1 MLELEGAIW
10 FRAGAREWGGKDRIA
25 LLAAIGEHGSITAAA
40 RAVGLSYK
48 AAWDAIDA
56 MNNSAGEALVAR
68 AAGGKGGGGTQLT
81 ERAQQLIRTYRTL
94 EAEHRRFVA
103 WLGTQA
109 NAATAGGGASTS
121 SDIASNLSSDLPSDL
136 ATDLGLMRR
145 FTVRTSARNKLFGR
159 VEAVRRGAVNDEVT
173 LRLPGGQRIVAT
185 ITRESTETLELAP
198 GVEAFALIKA
208 SSVLIG
214 AEDVGGQL
222 SASNQLPGH
231 VARVV
236 DGAVNAEIV
245 LQLDGGGTIAAIV
258 PHTAIADLS
267 LVEGTRAIAIFK
279 ASSVIVGT
287 L

>member
-25 LLAAIGEHGSITAAA
+25 LLAAIGEQGSITAAA

-56 MNNSAGEALVAR
+56 MNNSAGEPLVAR
-68 AAGGKGGGGTQLT
+68 AAGGKGGGGTRLT
-81 ERAQQLIRTYRTL
+81 DRAEQLIRTYRTL

-103 WLGTQA
+103 WLGAQA
-109 NAATAGGGASTS
+109 ETGTLGGDVASGP
-121 SDIASNLSSDLPSDL
+121 DLE
-136 ATDLGLMRR
+136 LMRR
-145 FTVRTSARNKLFGR
+145 FTVRTSARNKLFGQ
-159 VEAVRRGAVNDEVT
+159 VEAVRTGAVNDEIT
-173 LRLPGGQRIVAT
+173 LRLPGGQAIVAT

-214 AEDVGGQL
+214 LPDPEGRL
-222 SASNQLPGH
+222 SASNQLPG
-231 VARVV
+231 VV
-236 DGAVNAEIV
+236 SRIVPGAVNAEVV
-245 LQLDGGGTIAAIV
+245 LALDGGGTVAAIV
-258 PHTAIADLS
+258 PGTAIGDLA
-267 LVEGTRAIAIFK
+267 LAEGARAIAIFK

>member
-68 AAGGKGGGGTQLT
+68 AVGGKGGGGTQLT

-103 WLGTQA
+103 WLGAQA
-109 NAATAGGGASTS
+109 NAATAGGGAASG
-121 SDIASNLSSDLPSDL
+121 SDLASDLPSDL

-145 FTVRTSARNKLFGR
+145 FTVRTSARNKLFGT

-267 LVEGTRAIAIFK
+267 LAEGTRAIAIFK

>member
-94 EAEHRRFVA
+94 EAEHRRFVE
-103 WLGTQA
+103 WLGAQA
-109 NAATAGGGASTS
+109 NAATAGGGA
-121 SDIASNLSSDLPSDL
+121 ASGSDLPSDLPSDLASDL

-145 FTVRTSARNKLFGR
+145 FTVRTSARNKLFGT

-267 LVEGTRAIAIFK
+267 LAEGTRAIAIFK

>member
-25 LLAAIGEHGSITAAA
+25 LLAAIGDHGSITAAA

-56 MNNSAGEALVAR
+56 MNNSAGEPLVAR

-81 ERAQQLIRTYRTL
+81 ERAEQLIRTYRTL

-103 WLGTQA
+103 WLGAQA
-109 NAATAGGGASTS
+109 DAGALASEASSGPGA
-121 SDIASNLSSDLPSDL
+121 DPDRDL
-136 ATDLGLMRR
+136 ALMRR
-145 FTVRTSARNKLFGR
+145 FTVRTSARNKLFGY
-159 VEAVRRGAVNDEVT
+159 VESVLTGAVNDEIT
-173 LRLPGGQRIVAT
+173 LRLPGGLPIVAT
-185 ITRESTETLELAP
+185 ITRESTETLGLAA

-208 SSVLIG
+208 SSVLIAVPG
-214 AEDVGGQL
+214 ADGLHFEGQL
-222 SASNQLPGH
+222 SARNQLPGA
-231 VARVV
+231 VSRIVP
-236 DGAVNAEIV
+236 GAVNAEVV
-245 LQLDGGGTIAAIV
+245 LALDGGGTVAAIV
-258 PHTAIADLS
+258 PAAAVSELA
-267 LVEGTRAIAIFK
+267 LAEGMRALAIFK

>member
-68 AAGGKGGGGTQLT
+68 AVGGKGGGGTQLT

-103 WLGTQA
+103 WLGAQA

-145 FTVRTSARNKLFGR
+145 FTVRTSARNKLFGT

-173 LRLPGGQRIVAT
+173 LRLPGDQRIVAT

-214 AEDVGGQL
+214 VEDVGGQL

-267 LVEGTRAIAIFK
+267 LAEGTRAIAIFK

>member
-56 MNNSAGEALVAR
+56 LINSAGEALVAR

-94 EAEHRRFVA
+94 EAEHRRFVE
-103 WLGTQA
+103 WLGAQA
-109 NAATAGGGASTS
+109 NAATAGGGA
-121 SDIASNLSSDLPSDL
+121 ASGSDLPSDLPSDLASDL

-145 FTVRTSARNKLFGR
+145 FTVRTSARNKLFGT

-267 LVEGTRAIAIFK
+267 LAEGTRAIAIFK

>member
-103 WLGTQA
+103 WLGAQA

-145 FTVRTSARNKLFGR
+145 FTVRTSARNKLFGT

>member
-103 WLGTQA
+103 WLGAQA

-121 SDIASNLSSDLPSDL
+121 SDLASDL

-145 FTVRTSARNKLFGR
+145 FTVRTSARNKLFGT

-214 AEDVGGQL
+214 VEDVGGQL